1 MLCDVLL
8 TGVELDDHVFL
19 QGQIDVIALRQGGDG
34 GGEVFK
40 VGGEPLGH
48 HAAGA
53 FLGSLED
60 GDILLGGLDA
70 DHIALLDGV
79 GGDVH
84 LLAVDGH
91 QAVADELTGLSA
103 AGGKAA
109 AVDDI
114 IQAQLEELEQVVAW
128 CIENRYLDDNRF
140 VGQFIASRSRK
151 GYGPARIRQELSQ
164 KGIARQVVDQAM
176 RECDIDWV
184 SFAREQAQ
192 RKYGEPLPSAFTE
205 KVKVQRFLLYRGYL
219 MEDIQEIWRNFA
231 D

>member
-1 MLCDVLL
+1 MTEPSSRRSGYARLL
-8 TGVELDDHVFL
+8 DRAIRILAMRDHSEQELRRKLVAPVMSKN
-19 QGQIDVIALRQGGDG
+19 GPEA
-34 GGEVFK
+34 
-40 VGGEPLGH
+40 
-48 HAAGA
+48 
-53 FLGSLED
+53 
-60 GDILLGGLDA
+60 LDA
-70 DHIALLDGV
+70 TPD
-79 GGDVH
+79 
-84 LLAVDGH
+84 
-91 QAVADELTGLSA
+91 
-103 AGGKAA
+103 
-109 AVDDI
+109 
-114 IQAQLEELEQVVAW
+114 ELEQVVAW

-184 SFAREQAQ
+184 SLAREQAQ
-192 RKYGEPLPSAFTE
+192 RKYGEPLPSDFTE

>member
-1 MLCDVLL
+1 M
-8 TGVELDDHVFL
+8 T
-19 QGQIDVIALRQGGDG
+19 
-34 GGEVFK
+34 
-40 VGGEPLGH
+40 
-48 HAAGA
+48 
-53 FLGSLED
+53 
-60 GDILLGGLDA
+60 DA
-70 DHIALLDGV
+70 SSRRSGYARLLDRAIRILAMRDHSEQELRRKLVAPVMSKNGPEAL
-79 GGDVH
+79 DVTP
-84 LLAVDGH
+84 D
-91 QAVADELTGLSA
+91 
-103 AGGKAA
+103 
-109 AVDDI
+109 
-114 IQAQLEELEQVVAW
+114 ELEQVVAW

-184 SFAREQAQ
+184 SLAREQAQ
-192 RKYGEPLPSAFTE
+192 RKYGEPLPSTFTE

>member
-1 MLCDVLL
+1 M
-8 TGVELDDHVFL
+8 T
-19 QGQIDVIALRQGGDG
+19 
-34 GGEVFK
+34 
-40 VGGEPLGH
+40 EPSSRRSGY
-48 HAAGA
+48 AR
-53 FLGSLED
+53 
-60 GDILLGGLDA
+60 
-70 DHIALLDGV
+70 LLDRAIRILAMRDHSEQELRRKLVAPVMSKNGPEAL
-79 GGDVH
+79 DVTP
-84 LLAVDGH
+84 D
-91 QAVADELTGLSA
+91 
-103 AGGKAA
+103 
-109 AVDDI
+109 
-114 IQAQLEELEQVVAW
+114 ELEQVVAW

-184 SFAREQAQ
+184 SLAREQAQ

-205 KVKVQRFLLYRGYL
+205 KVKVQRFLLYHGYL